1 MNRNLLLVAISL
13 SIWGIGEGMFIYFQP
28 IYLQQWVGDPL
39 LIGTI
44 LGGMGVA
51 MAISQIPAGYLSD
64 RLGSR
69 SIMWASWILG
79 TIAAWVMALANSAT
93 AFVVG
98 LVLYGMTSFV
108 LAPMN
113 SYVTTVRGKLS
124 VGRALTFIS
133 GLYNLGAVIGPF
145 TGGLL
150 AEKFGLKTVY
160 MIAGVL
166 FIFST
171 LIVLF
176 VKKDSAPHHLDLESK
191 QAKGLFSNFR
201 FLGFLGMT
209 MVTVFVLYLPSSF
222 TPNFL
227 QNQQFYPESTI
238 GFLGAVGSLGN
249 AIAVL
254 ALGNLQPVLAF
265 MIGQAWVLVFTVLFL
280 NGNSPV
286 WFGLGY
292 FFFGGYRLSKSMIL
306 AISRSM
312 IHPGETG
319 LAYGMIETV
328 SAIGIII
335 APIVAGIL
343 YKHDAWS
350 IYRIPLFLIAGVMV
364 LNFIIF
370 RIIRRRK
377 INAHTV

>member
-13 SIWGIGEGMFIYFQP
+13 SIWGIGEGLFIYFQP

-51 MAISQIPAGYLSD
+51 MAIAQIPAGYLSD
-64 RLGSR
+64 RFGSR

-93 AFVVG
+93 AFVIG
-98 LVLYGMTSFV
+98 LILYGMTGFV

-113 SYVTTVRGKLS
+113 SYITTVRGKLS
-124 VGRALTFIS
+124 VGRALTFVS

-160 MIAGVL
+160 LIAGIL
-166 FIFST
+166 FIIST
-171 LIVLF
+171 IIVLL
-176 VKKDSAPHHLDLESK
+176 VSKNSVPHHLDLESN
-191 QAKGLFSNFR
+191 QAKGLFNNFR

-209 MVTVFVLYLPSSF
+209 MITVFVLYMPSSF

-227 QNQQFYPESTI
+227 QNQQFYSESTI
-238 GFLGAVGSLGN
+238 GFLGAIGSLGN

-254 ALGNLQPVLAF
+254 AFGNLQPILAF
-265 MIGQAWVLVFTVLFL
+265 MIGQVWVLLFTLLFL
-280 NGNSPV
+280 KGDSPA

-292 FFFGGYRLSKSMIL
+292 FFYGGFRLSKSMIL
-306 AISRSM
+306 TISRSM
-312 IHPGETG
+312 IHPSETG
-319 LAYGMIETV
+319 LAYGMVETV
-328 SAIGIII
+328 SAVGVII

-350 IYRIPLFLIAGVMV
+350 IYRIPLVSIAGVIA

-370 RIIRRRK
+370 RVLRSRK
-377 INAHTV
+377 NNATAV